1 MSDEEEKPK
10 NLEQEVADLKE
21 DIDLLRKRVVS
32 LEDDIRRVKEQLGK
46 ISFTPV
52 L

>member
-1 MSDEEEKPK
+1 MFDQEEKPK
-10 NLEQEVADLKE
+10 TLEQEVADLKE

-32 LEDDIRRVKEQLGK
+32 LEDDMRIVKEQMRK
-46 ISFTPV
+46 MSFAPG

>member
-1 MSDEEEKPK
+1 MFGQEEKPK

-21 DIDLLRKRVVS
+21 DIDLLRKRVFS
-32 LEDDIRRVKEQLGK
+32 LEDEMRNVKEQLGK
-46 ISFTPV
+46 LLFAPG